1 MAMNG
6 SIEMLKQ
13 LGIQYCQQS
22 NQPNMGYVD
31 LPSGFEV
38 TVIKSREQEEFEQ
51 YREEFLEWKEGRDD

>member
-1 MAMNG
+1 MNKKKDAILQKQFEMAMNG

-38 TVIKSREQEEFEQ
+38 TVN
-51 YREEFLEWKEGRDD
+51 